1 MGLPFKLNK
10 NMFNL
15 NSFFKDILL
24 KPQIVFTTLPEFPKF
39 KPLEL
44 SDKQDIEKITN
55 KYPPYSDFNFVSM
68 WSWDIKDEMRVS
80 QFYGNLVV
88 RFTDYLTGVPFYS
101 FLGDNKV
108 NETAEALLKLSKNE
122 GLKPELRLVPESS
135 INRLHNQQFNILED
149 RDHFD
154 YILDNDKIQRHQGKK
169 LRYHSN
175 LCNRL
180 INESGAKLTVRIL
193 DLNEEKQKQEILML
207 TSTWIRNKSFQNN
220 NNVSSLEM
228 DAIKR
233 FFLINAVENL
243 SIGVFYNDKLI
254 GCSIND
260 PLEGD
265 YFLCHFMKADSVF
278 NGIYSFLFIETA
290 RMILDIGK
298 KYTNIEQD
306 LGILSLRQSKNSFEP
321 AFFLKKYIVTVVV

>member
-55 KYPPYSDFNFVSM
+55 KFPPYSDFNFVSM

-154 YILDNDKIQRHQGKK
+154 YILDNDKIQRHQG
-169 LRYHSN
+169 
-175 LCNRL
+175 
-180 INESGAKLTVRIL
+180 
-193 DLNEEKQKQEILML
+193 
-207 TSTWIRNKSFQNN
+207 
-220 NNVSSLEM
+220 
-228 DAIKR
+228 
-233 FFLINAVENL
+233 
-243 SIGVFYNDKLI
+243 
-254 GCSIND
+254 
-260 PLEGD
+260 
-265 YFLCHFMKADSVF
+265 
-278 NGIYSFLFIETA
+278 
-290 RMILDIGK
+290 
-298 KYTNIEQD
+298 
-306 LGILSLRQSKNSFEP
+306 
-321 AFFLKKYIVTVVV
+321 